1 MRYKSDTKRIGNYEL
16 SSTSESLSILPQPVM
31 PSLKQATQRCLEALL
46 GSTCLLCQGASRDGL
61 LCADCTAD
69 LPTPPAA
76 TCPQCAEQTT
86 HGERCGACL
95 KETPHFDRTMAVFRY
110 DFPVDRI
117 IHALKYGHQLAVA
130 KWLGQKIA
138 TRSESG
144 ASLIVPL
151 PLHPER
157 LRERGFNQS
166 MEIARAA
173 AGHLGLMIDHSSVFR
188 NRATPP
194 QADLPVKERR
204 RNVRGAF
211 ECSADM
217 SGQHILLIDDV
228 MTTGATLNECARV
241 LKLHGAA
248 RVSVAVAARALK
260 H

>member
-1 MRYKSDTKRIGNYEL
+1 M
-16 SSTSESLSILPQPVM
+16 M
-31 PSLKQATQRCLEALL
+31 PSLKQVARRGLAALL
-46 GSTCLLCQGASRDGL
+46 GNTCLLCQGASQDSL
-61 LCADCTAD
+61 LCADCSTD
-69 LPTPPAA
+69 LPAPPAA

-95 KETPHFDRTMAVFRY
+95 KETPHFDRTLAIFRY
-110 DFPVDRI
+110 DFPIDRI

-130 KWLGQKIA
+130 DWLGLQIA
-138 TRSESG
+138 AQIEPG
-144 ASLIVPL
+144 ISLIVPL

-166 MEIARAA
+166 MEIARAVA
-173 AGHLGLMIDHSSVFR
+173 DCRGLTIDHSSVCR

-194 QADLPVKERR
+194 QADLPLKERR

-217 SGQHILLIDDV
+217 SGKHVLLIDDV